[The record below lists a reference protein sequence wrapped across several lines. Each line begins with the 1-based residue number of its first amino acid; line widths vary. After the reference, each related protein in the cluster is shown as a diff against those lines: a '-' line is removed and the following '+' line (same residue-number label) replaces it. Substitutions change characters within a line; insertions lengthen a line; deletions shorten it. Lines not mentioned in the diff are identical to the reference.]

1 MAEKAG
7 GEEGGLGMRVS
18 EVLAAELR
26 GVVNIQTDDCG
37 YAIAVGFPSY
47 A

>member
-1 MAEKAG
+1 
-7 GEEGGLGMRVS
+7 MRVS

-26 GVVNIQTDDCG
+26 GVVKIQNDDCG

>member
-1 MAEKAG
+1 
-7 GEEGGLGMRVS
+7 MRVS

-26 GVVNIQTDDCG
+26 GVVNIQNDDYG